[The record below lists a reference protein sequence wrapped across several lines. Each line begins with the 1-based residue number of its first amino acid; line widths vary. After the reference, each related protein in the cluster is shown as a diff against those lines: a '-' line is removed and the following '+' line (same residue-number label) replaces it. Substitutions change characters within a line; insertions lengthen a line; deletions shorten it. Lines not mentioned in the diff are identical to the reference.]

1 MMHNALTRFLSTQSP
16 ARYGAAMLAA
26 GTVSITVALT
36 TITGCNGVI
45 DSTPEGVTRIEIWQG
60 FNAEETT
67 VLNEILAEY
76 ETAWEKENGGDLQIN
91 VQYVSFGD
99 MFTKLRTAA
108 LAKSTPDIAFIDSIK
123 VTDLAFGEALLP
135 LNKLDSFNARY
146 DSLEDARTEFVTASF
161 NAGVINRL
169 GEVNLYGLPVQTTT
183 VALFWN
189 REMFRRQS
197 ADLRAAGLDPNRAP
211 QNWDELAQYA
221 QILTNPTENRYG
233 YGAHRSMWFNFPIFN
248 MYGMEFV
255 EYGPNG
261 EVIEAFNTEQGKA
274 ALVRLQTLAT
284 SDYEGGAWKQ
294 SGSSPDEGFINS
306 RYAMILTG
314 PWQVTNFANAGV
326 DFDISLIPAPTDEEI
341 NNLNLQPIDAELVA
355 EIGNAG
361 YTSSNVG
368 GQTGVILKM
377 SENPDVAF
385 EIIEHFTSE
394 TVQRRWASGLGQ
406 IPVRKAAWKDLD
418 MSAYPYMK
426 TFMQQIRTSK
436 RIPQIPY
443 YGILESDI
451 FNPQI
456 DLLLRDQLTP
466 EDMLTRMEKG
476 FKERI
481 LVKINT
487 RQKTPAD

>member
-1 MMHNALTRFLSTQSP
+1 MQHFTKFISRTRAALMPTLLL
-16 ARYGAAMLAA
+16 GCAAL
-26 GTVSITVALT
+26 V
-36 TITGCNGVI
+36 GCN
-45 DSTPEGVTRIEIWQG
+45 TNLATNEKGVTRIQVWQG
-60 FNAEETT
+60 FNAEET
-67 VLNEILAEY
+67 LLFNEIMAEY
-76 ETAWEKENGGDLQIN
+76 EADWEKKNGGDLQID

-123 VTDLAFGEALLP
+123 VTDLAFGQALLP
-135 LNKLDSFNARY
+135 LDELEGFKQRYQTVEGAR
-146 DSLEDARTEFVTASF
+146 SEFVTASF
-161 NAGVINRL
+161 NAGVVNRL
-169 GEVNLYGLPVQTTT
+169 GEVHLYGLPVQTTT

-197 ADLRAAGLDPNRAP
+197 VELRASGLDPNRAP
-211 QNWDELAQYA
+211 QNWDELAKYA
-221 QILTNPTENRYG
+221 KILTNPAENRYG
-233 YGAHRSMWFNFPIFN
+233 YGAHSSMWFNFPIFN

-255 EYGPNG
+255 EYGKSG
-261 EVIEAFNTEQGKA
+261 EVIEAFNTAQGKA
-274 ALVRLQTLAT
+274 ALARLQTIAT

-314 PWQVTNFANAGV
+314 PWQVANFKNAGV
-326 DFDISLIPAPTDEEI
+326 DFDISLIPAPTEKEI
-341 NNLNLQPIDAELVA
+341 QDLGLQPIDPELVT

-368 GQTGVILKM
+368 GQTGVILRTSKDRDTAY
-377 SENPDVAF
+377 EV
-385 EIIEHFTSE
+385 IEYFTSE
-394 TVQRRWASGLGQ
+394 AVQRRWASSLGQ

-418 MSAYPYMK
+418 MSSYPYMV

-436 RIPQIPY
+436 RIPPIPY

-466 EDMLTRMEKG
+466 EKMLERMEKG

-487 RQKTPAD
+487 RKKDSN